1 MDIFD
6 IFSPRPQQTIKI
18 ENECN
23 SYESIT
29 SKDYNCYLRICIC
42 PRLIKMNRN
51 KIEAYNWHAIMSY
64 LAKLTFMIF
73 YMLRS
78 FTKHF
83 LLLISIFRK
92 PHILQLMLKEVL
104 SISTPQCKKK
114 NQTKAICQIDLS
126 LLLYCILYRKFLKY
140 LQLLEELWW
149 IEKKAPFMQNENC
162 FLLTTYV
169 SRSSFTFWIC
179 VVNVFYQLSFII
191 CSTL

>member
-1 MDIFD
+1 MRAYKWYANMSFLA
-6 IFSPRPQQTIKI
+6 KI
-18 ENECN
+18 DFYYIL
-23 SYESIT
+23 YESI
-29 SKDYNCYLRICIC
+29 
-42 PRLIKMNRN
+42 
-51 KIEAYNWHAIMSY
+51 
-64 LAKLTFMIF
+64 IF
-73 YMLRS
+73 LG
-78 FTKHF
+78 T
-83 LLLISIFRK
+83 INIFRK
-92 PHILQLMLKEVL
+92 PHNLQLMLKEVL

-169 SRSSFTFWIC
+169 SRSSFTFWLC